1 MLFIDR
7 DLGIITNHEWRV
19 AAVLSAYW
27 ALSSSQ
33 HAINEPVVPSLKAS
47 RGLRKSGCKAVL
59 RITQNKSGRWVVRK
73 RNCEHNHAARHS
85 AVGPLTLGDLLEM
98 RAQLK
103 SDNTS
108 IESVLLQRE
117 RHGHTYNKKQL
128 MYYINSEQDR
138 IRIGGGDTQAFI
150 DATTADV
157 DVAAIYQMK
166 YEVKKT
172 QGCAGN
178 KGRGRP
184 AKCLSVGTARMVL
197 ASPLGSTS
205 VYRFPG
211 AAVTTGTI
219 ESVAMSGWLRGEP
232 GATAP
237 AGCVLYQG
245 AGSIS
250 AAIPGTLKL
259 EQTTFATRQQLAR
272 GARYVTAPRTVP
284 LPCGRPH

>member
-7 DLGIITNHEWRV
+7 DLGIIANHEWRV

-27 ALSSSQ
+27 ALSSAQ
-33 HAINEPVVPSLKAS
+33 YATNEPVVPALKAS

-59 RITQNKSGRWVVRK
+59 RIAQNPSGRWVVRT
-73 RNCEHNHAARHS
+73 RHCEHNHAARHV
-85 AVGPLTLGDLLEM
+85 AVDPLSVADLLEM
-98 RAQLK
+98 RAQVQ

-117 RHGHTYNKKQL
+117 RHGHTYDKKKL

-157 DVAAIYQMK
+157 DTVAIYHMK
-166 YEVKKT
+166 YHVRKT
-172 QGCAGN
+172 QGCGGS

-184 AKCLSVGTARMVL
+184 PKCLSVGTARMVL

-211 AAVTTGTI
+211 AVLTTGTI
-219 ESVAMSGWLRGEP
+219 ESVAISGWLRGEP

-237 AGCVLYQG
+237 AGCVLYEG

-250 AAIPGTLKL
+250 TAISGTLIL
-259 EQTTFATRQQLAR
+259 EQATFATRNQLAR
-272 GARYVTAPRTVP
+272 GARCVTTPRTVQ
-284 LPCGRPH
+284 LP

>member
-1 MLFIDR
+1 MAYGKAGAKPSSELRRTRPAVGWCAR
-7 DLGIITNHEWRV
+7 DTASTTN
-19 AAVLSAYW
+19 Y
-27 ALSSSQ
+27 
-33 HAINEPVVPSLKAS
+33 
-47 RGLRKSGCKAVL
+47 
-59 RITQNKSGRWVVRK
+59 
-73 RNCEHNHAARHS
+73 AARHV
-85 AVGPLTLGDLLEM
+85 AVDPLSVADLLEM
-98 RAQLK
+98 RAQVQ

-117 RHGHTYNKKQL
+117 RHGHTYDKKKL

-157 DVAAIYQMK
+157 DTVAIYHMK
-166 YEVKKT
+166 YHVRKT
-172 QGCAGN
+172 QGCTCGGS

-184 AKCLSVGTARMVL
+184 PKCLSVGTARMVL

-211 AAVTTGTI
+211 AVLTTGTI
-219 ESVAMSGWLRGEP
+219 ESVAIPGWLRGEP

-237 AGCVLYQG
+237 AGCVLYEG

-250 AAIPGTLKL
+250 TAISGTLIL
-259 EQTTFATRQQLAR
+259 EQATFATRNQLAR
-272 GARYVTAPRTVP
+272 GARCVTAPRTVP
-284 LPCGRPH
+284 LP

>member
-7 DLGIITNHEWRV
+7 DLGIIANHEWRV

-27 ALSSSQ
+27 ALSSAQ
-33 HAINEPVVPSLKAS
+33 YATNEPVVPALKAS

-59 RITQNKSGRWVVRK
+59 RIAQNSSGRWVVRT
-73 RNCEHNHAARHS
+73 RHCEHNHAARHV
-85 AVGPLTLGDLLEM
+85 AVDPLSVADLLEM
-98 RAQLK
+98 RAQVQ

-117 RHGHTYNKKQL
+117 RHGHTYDKKKL

-157 DVAAIYQMK
+157 DTVAIYHMK
-166 YEVKKT
+166 YHVRKT
-172 QGCAGN
+172 QGCTCGGS

-184 AKCLSVGTARMVL
+184 PKCLSVGTARMVL
-197 ASPLGSTS
+197 SSPLGSTS

-211 AAVTTGTI
+211 AVLATGTI
-219 ESVAMSGWLRGEP
+219 ESVA
-232 GATAP
+232 
-237 AGCVLYQG
+237 
-245 AGSIS
+245 IS
-250 AAIPGTLKL
+250 AGYAESLAQRRQP
-259 EQTTFATRQQLAR
+259 AACCTRGRAAFQPQSR
-272 GARYVTAPRTVP
+272 AP
-284 LPCGRPH
+284 